1 MIPAFAGKDGVAGG
15 GSLHSRT
22 WDIDRNEGASI
33 QGLKD
38 TSTEPVDEPFI
49 QVPDDLKGNVLVT
62 SVDALV
68 NWSRKSALWPVTFGL
83 ACCAFEMIATAMGR
97 FDIARF
103 GMEAFR
109 ASPRQADLLIIAGT
123 VTWKMA
129 PTIQRIYDQMGDPKW
144 VISMG
149 VCATSGG
156 PYFGSY
162 SVVPGVDH
170 IIPVDV
176 YVPGCPP
183 RPDALLYGIME
194 LHQKIKQYRNLKRPP
209 TSVQMTKDSET
220 SARTGARGA
229 RSVLMPVRELTGEQL
244 AERLNRGVPDSV
256 EGWQRNTVWVQPP
269 RIARVAQFLRD
280 DESLDFQFLN
290 SVSAIDLIERFD
302 VVYHMTSLRHQHTG
316 VVKATVY
323 GREDLSL
330 PSVYQVWR
338 GADFQE
344 REVWDLM
351 GIRFEGHPNMK
362 RIMLWE
368 GFEGHPLRKDYL

>member
-1 MIPAFAGKDGVAGG
+1 MGMIGEQDMPGIESGP
-15 GSLHSRT
+15 LHDRT
-22 WDIDRNEGASI
+22 WHIDRAEGANV

-38 TSTEPVDEPFI
+38 MSVEPMSEPLI
-49 QVPDDLKGNVLVT
+49 EVPDDLKGNLVVT

-68 NWSRKSALWPVTFGL
+68 NWGRKSALWPVTFGL

-109 ASPRQADLLIIAGT
+109 ASPRQADLMIIAGT

-129 PTIQRIYDQMGDPKW
+129 PAIQRIHEQMAEPKW

-183 RPDALLYGIME
+183 RPDALLFGVME
-194 LHQKIKQYRNLKRPP
+194 LHEKIKKYHNLRSGLRNGPSGTLP
-209 TSVQMTKDSET
+209 
-220 SARTGARGA
+220 AG
-229 RSVLMPVRELTGEQL
+229 
-244 AERLNRGVPDSV
+244 
-256 EGWQRNTVWVQPP
+256 
-269 RIARVAQFLRD
+269 
-280 DESLDFQFLN
+280 SL
-290 SVSAIDLIERFD
+290 
-302 VVYHMTSLRHQHTG
+302 
-316 VVKATVY
+316 
-323 GREDLSL
+323 
-330 PSVYQVWR
+330 
-338 GADFQE
+338 
-344 REVWDLM
+344 
-351 GIRFEGHPNMK
+351 
-362 RIMLWE
+362 
-368 GFEGHPLRKDYL
+368 